1 MFQNKYLLRF
11 TAFITCLA
19 FVTYFIFISPCNT
32 NVVYASGDV
41 ISLPAD
47 LDCEVTYD
55 ASFINILLNGSNYSV
70 NRNTSVVHESGY
82 QFVYSPR
89 EGYVYAVKESFNI
102 YRKTTY
108 YTWKNYSYLP
118 ITFEEYVGGAK
129 CDTSYWLDP
138 INLKIYV
145 FSTGKNDS
153 WGQFPGVSRLF
164 ENNMIF
170 SIKYN
175 KAQPWIV
182 TTSIIDL
189 VSGTVDVGLSYAYYV
204 DSDNFT
210 DVTTNYSLN
219 SYYEIDTGD
228 LADYA
233 TYYSTEYQGYDCSPC
248 YYGRYPFIA
257 CGVRTELPDNLV
269 CVYANHEI
277 VGFFESSNDDVITPD
292 YYFQYQYLFYKDDI
306 GFVFVDSSS
315 ELESIFFESTT
326 KFILTFKELSNFYI
340 YQNTTGEKEFWSCW
354 VTADTMYGNSFTA
367 GLYNEIVIEP
377 FTLIYTNDRNYGNSI
392 KDWESFPDFLDEIN
406 TNDSLLDLVHQIV
419 KTDNPVYES
428 DMSLGERLFKSFTSA
443 ITAACSAAV
452 MDFETTYDAF
462 WNGFDIIS
470 GGDDPNEVILSFL
483 SSMSLNDTFVKNALI
498 SPDYFNYFEYDPT
511 TDTWNSIRQ
520 TSIYKLLTMNL
531 DYMEDLSLIGK
542 TIRQEN
548 FNWMKTLNGNF
559 SSLYDLT
566 VLQGDNLNDSLDSI
580 VSAINNID
588 VSSSGGSFDLSGITG
603 RFDSLLDG
611 MSFELQDYDYNPNDN
626 DNSVVDYVS
635 DGLDEIITGNIL
647 QPLTFSSGVVAA
659 IGFVND
665 AITNIW
671 ENLGDLQPVVVLGL
685 TFTVV
690 DVVVRREGSEA

>member
-1 MFQNKYLLRF
+1 MFENRVFLKI
-11 TAFITCLA
+11 TAFITCLS
-19 FVTYFIFISPCNT
+19 FFTYFIFIFPGNK
-32 NVVYASGDV
+32 NIVLASGKV
-41 ISLPAD
+41 VSLPAD
-47 LDCEVTYD
+47 LDCSVTYD
-55 ASFINILLNGSNYSV
+55 SSYISLELNGKEYSIS
-70 NRNTSVVHESGY
+70 RQSSLVHESGY
-82 QFVYSPR
+82 QFVYCAKN
-89 EGYVYAVKESFNI
+89 GYVYAVKGEFNI
-102 YRKTTY
+102 SRINSYGNS
-108 YTWKNYSYLP
+108 WKNITYLP
-118 ITFEEYVGGAK
+118 ITFEKYSSGY

-138 INLKIYV
+138 INLKVYV
-145 FSTGKNDS
+145 FSTAKNDS
-153 WGQFPGVSRLF
+153 WGQFPGVLRYF
-164 ENNMIF
+164 DGNMLF
-170 SIKYN
+170 SITYN
-175 KAQPWIV
+175 KARPWVV

-189 VSGTVDVGLSYAYYV
+189 ASGTVDVGLSYAYYV
-204 DSDNFT
+204 RSDYFT

-219 SYYEIDTGD
+219 SYYAIDTGD

-233 TYYSTEYQGYDCSPC
+233 TYYPTEYQASDCNPC
-248 YYGRYPFIA
+248 YYGAYPFIS
-257 CGVRTELPDNLV
+257 CGVTTELPDNLV
-269 CVYANHEI
+269 CIFANHAI
-277 VGFFESSNDDVITPD
+277 NGYFESNGDVITPD
-292 YYFQYQYLFYKDDI
+292 YYFQYQY
-306 GFVFVDSSS
+306 VF
-315 ELESIFFESTT
+315 
-326 KFILTFKELSNFYI
+326 FKEDRFFFIDSTSEISSIDLSGKPTFYFKEESNFYFYI
-340 YQNTTGEKEFWSCW
+340 SSTGEQWSPI
-354 VTADTMYGNSFTA
+354 VTVDTMHGSSFVYGVSFSDT
-367 GLYNEIVIEP
+367 EP
-377 FTLIYTNDRNYGNSI
+377 FKLIYTNDTNYGNSI
-392 KDWESFPDFLDEIN
+392 KDWESFPDFLEDIN
-406 TNDSLLDLVHQIV
+406 TNDSLKDYIQQITPTDPPDIDLEGMSPGMKIFTAVFNGVNALGSALTFDFGSVQSLMSDSISLMYE
-419 KTDNPVYES
+419 NPE
-428 DMSLGERLFKSFTSA
+428 EA
-443 ITAACSAAV
+443 IYSV
-452 MDFETTYDAF
+452 LNLVNISNTT
-462 WNGFDIIS
+462 I
-470 GGDDPNEVILSFL
+470 
-483 SSMSLNDTFVKNALI
+483 KNALTA
-498 SPDYFNYFEYDPT
+498 PDYFNYLEYDPT

-566 VLQGDNLNDSLDSI
+566 VLQGDNLNDYLDSI

-611 MSFELQDYDYNPNDN
+611 MSFELQDYDYNPNDY

>member
-55 ASFINILLNGSNYSV
+55 SSFINILLNGSNYSV

-129 CDTSYWLDP
+129 CETSYWLDP

-145 FSTGKNDS
+145 FSVGKNDS

-204 DSDNFT
+204 SSDSFT

-219 SYYEIDTGD
+219 AFYSIDTGD
-228 LADYA
+228 LADYIS
-233 TYYSTEYQGYDCSPC
+233 YSSTEVNGNDCRPC
-248 YYGRYPFIA
+248 YYGSYPFIS
-257 CGVRTELPDNLV
+257 CGVTTELPDNLV

-277 VGFFESSNDDVITPD
+277 IGFFESSIDDVITPD

-367 GLYNEIVIEP
+367 GLYSEIVIEP

-392 KDWESFPDFLDEIN
+392 KDWESFPDLLEDIN

-419 KTDNPVYES
+419 KTDSPIADPETPS
-428 DMSLGERLFKSFTSA
+428 SFDKFMRGITSA
-443 ITAACSAAV
+443 FTAASYLFDFSSA
-452 MDFETTYDAF
+452 YDELSDA
-462 WNGFDIIS
+462 WDYIVNE
-470 GGDDPNEVILSFL
+470 DDPTQSLFL
-483 SSMSLNDTFVKNALI
+483 LLQSMNLNDSIIKNSLI
-498 SPDYFNYFEYDPT
+498 APDYFHYFEYDPE

>member
-1 MFQNKYLLRF
+1 MFKNRVFLKI
-11 TAFITCLA
+11 TALITCLSL
-19 FVTYFIFISPCNT
+19 FTYFIFIFPGNK
-32 NVVYASGDV
+32 NVVLASGKV
-41 ISLPAD
+41 VSLPAD
-47 LDCEVTYD
+47 LDCSVTYG
-55 ASFINILLNGSNYSV
+55 GSHISLELDGKEYIIS
-70 NRNTSVVHESGY
+70 RNTSLVHESGY

-89 EGYVYAVKESFNI
+89 EGYVFAVKGEFNI
-102 YRKTTY
+102 SRKTNSGTS
-108 YTWKNYSYLP
+108 WKNKTYLP
-118 ITFEEYVGGAK
+118 ITFEEYSSGY
-129 CDTSYWLDP
+129 CETSYWLDP
-138 INLKIYV
+138 VNLKVYV
-145 FSTGKNDS
+145 FSTAKNDS
-153 WGQFPGVSRLF
+153 WGQFPGVLRYF
-164 ENNMIF
+164 DGNMLF
-170 SIKYN
+170 SITYN
-175 KAQPWIV
+175 KAQPWVV

-189 VSGTVDVGLSYAYYV
+189 ASGSVDVGLSYAYYV
-204 DSDNFT
+204 RSDYFT
-210 DVTTNYSLN
+210 NVTTNYSLN
-219 SYYEIDTGD
+219 SYYAIDTGD

-233 TYYSTEYQGYDCSPC
+233 TYYPTEYQGIDCWPC
-248 YYGRYPFIA
+248 YYGAYPFIS
-257 CGVRTELPDNLV
+257 CGVTTELPDNLV
-269 CVYANHEI
+269 CIFANHAI
-277 VGFFESSNDDVITPD
+277 NGYFESNGDIITPD
-292 YYFQYQYLFYKDDI
+292 YYFQYQY
-306 GFVFVDSSS
+306 VF
-315 ELESIFFESTT
+315 
-326 KFILTFKELSNFYI
+326 FKEDRFFFIDSTSEITSIDLSGKPTFYFKEESNFYFYI
-340 YQNTTGEKEFWSCW
+340 SSTGEQWSPI
-354 VTADTMYGNSFTA
+354 VTVDTMHGSSFVYGISFSDT
-367 GLYNEIVIEP
+367 EP
-377 FTLIYTNDRNYGNSI
+377 FKLIYTNDTNYGNSI
-392 KDWESFPDFLDEIN
+392 KDWESFPDFLNDIN

-419 KTDNPVYES
+419 KTDSPIAEP
-428 DMSLGERLFKSFTSA
+428 ETPSFFDKFMRGF
-443 ITAACSAAV
+443 TAAFTAASYLLDFSSA
-452 MDFETTYDAF
+452 YDELSDA
-462 WNGFDIIS
+462 WDYIVNEE
-470 GGDDPNEVILSFL
+470 DPTQSLFL
-483 SSMSLNDTFVKNALI
+483 LLQSMNLNDSIIKNSLI
-498 SPDYFNYFEYDPT
+498 APDYFHYFEYDPE

>member
-1 MFQNKYLLRF
+1 MFENRVFLKI
-11 TAFITCLA
+11 TAFITCLS
-19 FVTYFIFISPCNT
+19 FFTYFIFIFPGNK
-32 NVVYASGDV
+32 NIVLASGKV
-41 ISLPAD
+41 VSLPAD
-47 LDCEVTYD
+47 LDCSVTYD
-55 ASFINILLNGSNYSV
+55 SSYISLELNGKEYSIS
-70 NRNTSVVHESGY
+70 RQSSLVHESGY
-82 QFVYSPR
+82 QFVYCAKD
-89 EGYVYAVKESFNI
+89 GYVYAVKGEFNI
-102 YRKTTY
+102 SRKNSY
-108 YTWKNYSYLP
+108 GNSWKNITYLP
-118 ITFEEYVGGAK
+118 ITFEKYSSGY

-138 INLKIYV
+138 INLKVYV
-145 FSTGKNDS
+145 FSTAKNDS
-153 WGQFPGVSRLF
+153 WGQFPGVLRYFDGKML
-164 ENNMIF
+164 F
-170 SIKYN
+170 SITYN
-175 KAQPWIV
+175 KAHPWVV

-189 VSGTVDVGLSYAYYV
+189 ASGTVDVGLSYAYYV
-204 DSDNFT
+204 RSDYFT

-219 SYYEIDTGD
+219 SYYAIDTGD

-233 TYYSTEYQGYDCSPC
+233 TYYPTEYQASDCNPC
-248 YYGRYPFIA
+248 YYGAYPFIS
-257 CGVRTELPDNLV
+257 CGVTTELPDNLV
-269 CVYANHEI
+269 CIFANHAI
-277 VGFFESSNDDVITPD
+277 NGYFESNGDVITPD
-292 YYFQYQYLFYKDDI
+292 YYFQYQY
-306 GFVFVDSSS
+306 VF
-315 ELESIFFESTT
+315 
-326 KFILTFKELSNFYI
+326 FKEDRFFFIDSTSEISSIDLSGKPTFYFKEESNFYFYI
-340 YQNTTGEKEFWSCW
+340 SNTGEQWSPI
-354 VTADTMYGNSFTA
+354 VTVDTMHGSSFVYGVSFSDT
-367 GLYNEIVIEP
+367 EP
-377 FTLIYTNDRNYGNSI
+377 FKLIYTNDTNYGNSI
-392 KDWESFPDFLDEIN
+392 KDWESFPDFLNDIN
-406 TNDSLLDLVHQIV
+406 TNDSLKDYIQQIV
-419 KTDNPVYES
+419 NTENPIPDSEDKSVGMTIF
-428 DMSLGERLFKSFTSA
+428 DTLWAGLNGVGAALSLNFG
-443 ITAACSAAV
+443 
-452 MDFETTYDAF
+452 DAYS
-462 WNGFDIIS
+462 IIS
-470 GGDDPNEVILSFL
+470 D
-483 SSMSLNDTFVKNALI
+483 SMNSLNDNPDEVIFSLLNLINISNNNIENALTA
-498 SPDYFNYFEYDPT
+498 PDYFHYLEYDPT

-611 MSFELQDYDYNPNDN
+611 ISSELQDYDYNPNDN